1 MNLMTDRLR
10 GRAAPARERV
20 TVPVVE
26 LDRWQLTGL
35 VMLMLALTVGAFFI
49 GVRIGEGQNSDAP
62 VKPALSLT
70 PRSANTQER
79 HMALAAVWPPTQDI
93 DRDLARP
100 LNLPLPADPTERA
113 RAEAHQQ
120 LQESR
125 SAGLR
130 NDVPLSPPSGP
141 TEERPV
147 VLAAGGS
154 GYTLQVSLFDSQAAA
169 NAVAGQLLDAGNPVR
184 IREVQAADGRSLFRV
199 EVGQFTTPEAA
210 SNYQRVFERDSGY
223 SAVLVPL

>member
-1 MNLMTDRLR
+1 MNVMTERLR
-10 GRAAPARERV
+10 GRAKPARERV
-20 TVPVVE
+20 SFAVVE

-35 VMLMLALTVGAFFI
+35 VMLMLALTAGAFFI
-49 GVRIGEGQNSDAP
+49 GVRIGEKSNPAAP
-62 VKPALSLT
+62 LKPALSLA
-70 PRSANTQER
+70 PKAANTQER
-79 HMALAAVWPPTQDI
+79 HMALADVWPPTQEI

-100 LNLPLPADPTERA
+100 LTPPLPADPTERA
-113 RAEAHQQ
+113 RAQAHQQ

-130 NDVPLSPPSGP
+130 NDAPIALPTPVETPPM
-141 TEERPV
+141 

-169 NAVAGQLLDAGNPVR
+169 NAVATQLLDAGHPVR
-184 IREVQAADGRSLFRV
+184 IREVRAADGRSLFRV
-199 EVGQFTTPEAA
+199 EVGQFANAEGA
-210 SNYQRVFERDSGY
+210 STYQRRFERDSGY